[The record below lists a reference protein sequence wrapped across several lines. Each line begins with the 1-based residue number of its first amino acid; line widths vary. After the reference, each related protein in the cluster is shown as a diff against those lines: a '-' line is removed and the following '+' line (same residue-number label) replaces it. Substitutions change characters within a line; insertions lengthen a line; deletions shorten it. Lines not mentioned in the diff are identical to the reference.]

1 MKKYIY
7 SLFAAVLFLFSA
19 GCSKDDDGSKNI
31 DSGVVGEWRQTKW
44 SNEAYADFDVYV
56 EFLSDGTFNIFQKVE
71 TSAYVRYSGRFAASD
86 SRLSGRYSDGVAW
99 STDYTFEL
107 SDNGDTLTMT
117 SATEGAEVSVY
128 TRTPIPEE
136 VLDAPQVRSG
146 TLPDGFRRIL

>member
-1 MKKYIY
+1 MSNSGPTGNSTSSRRWRLRPTSGIP
-7 SLFAAVLFLFSA
+7 AVSPRRIRAF
-19 GCSKDDDGSKNI
+19 
-31 DSGVVGEWRQTKW
+31 R
-44 SNEAYADFDVYV
+44 
-56 EFLSDGTFNIFQKVE
+56 
-71 TSAYVRYSGRFAASD
+71 
-86 SRLSGRYSDGVAW
+86 GRYSDGVAW